1 MDSLM
6 LLTADH
12 NRVRG
17 LFTRFRDAQEK
28 DDVDAMRALAEQ
40 IITELEVHT
49 RIEEEIFYPEVRQ
62 GSGELDETVAEG
74 IEEHHVVDV
83 LIDEVRQLTPGDEAW
98 VAKMTV
104 MMENVEHHASE
115 EEDEMFPDVRRA
127 RRGRPGRPGPAAR
140 GPQGR
145 AGCAHGRRQGAPH
158 GRRAGRAGARPGD
171 PGPVD
176 HGPRRTAGHRGPRL
190 VTPA

>member
-83 LIDEVRQLTPGDEAW
+83 LIDEVRQLTPGDG
-98 VAKMTV
+98 
-104 MMENVEHHASE
+104 
-115 EEDEMFPDVRRA
+115 
-127 RRGRPGRPGPAAR
+127 RGW
-140 GPQGR
+140 
-145 AGCAHGRRQGAPH
+145 
-158 GRRAGRAGARPGD
+158 
-171 PGPVD
+171 
-176 HGPRRTAGHRGPRL
+176 PR
-190 VTPA
+190 